1 MSIQQNNIEETLFF
15 SQLLKQT
22 SAIELLK
29 QVLMHSHH
37 AVVVTDADRENGYRI
52 VYANKNFCKHTGYDL
67 AELIGSSPAILQ
79 GPKSNK
85 NVIAKLSDAL
95 ERDGFFYGS
104 SINYRKDGSM
114 YPVEWN
120 ISAIRNEQGEV
131 THYISMQKDLTN
143 LRRLAEQIQ
152 ESTEVF
158 KKFYFK
164 ISHNQE
170 FVGPE
175 ARRQRDKRKA
185 SSEAIELFDE
195 TLEELKKNEKILNGN
210 LRSEEANDL
219 FDDAFFDMGPD
230 DLGAFSSKLQKEPES
245 ASEFWLECPIE
256 LDDVACLL
264 EAMDEVDA
272 EVGLVQANGYS
283 QQRIEL
289 IVKLYK
295 ELANS
300 LYFCVEFNDGAL
312 LIDEVAE
319 CLTAH
324 LHDKD
329 IPVEMLVMFNKDLFV
344 WIKEV
349 FESKECDNIYSGET
363 NTIAAGRQ
371 LIAMLKMSE

>member
-1 MSIQQNNIEETLFF
+1 MPIQQENVEETLFF

-37 AVVVTDADRENGYRI
+37 AVVITDADRNNGYRI
-52 VYANKNFCKHTGYDL
+52 VYANKKFCTHTGYEL
-67 AELIGSSPAILQ
+67 AELVGNSPAILQ

-85 NVIAKLSDAL
+85 RVIAKLSAAL

-120 ISAIRNEQGEV
+120 ISAVCNEQGV
-131 THYISMQKDLTN
+131 ATHYISMQKDLTN

-152 ESTEVF
+152 ESTTVF
-158 KKFYFK
+158 KRFYFNAT
-164 ISHNQE
+164 HNQA

-175 ARRQRDKRKA
+175 ARRFRSKGKSTPD
-185 SSEAIELFDE
+185 AIELFDE
-195 TLEELKKNEKILNGN
+195 TLTELKKNEKLLNGN
-210 LRSEEANDL
+210 LRSEAAEEL
-219 FDDAFFDMGPD
+219 FEDAFFDMGPD
-230 DLGAFSSKLQKEPES
+230 DLGAFSSKQQKGPES
-245 ASEFWLECPIE
+245 AEGFWLECPIE
-256 LDDVACLL
+256 EDDVACLL
-264 EAMDEVDA
+264 EAVDEVDA
-272 EVGLVQANGYS
+272 EVGLIQANGYS

-289 IVKLYK
+289 IIKLYK

-312 LIDEVAE
+312 IIDEVAV
-319 CLTAH
+319 CLTQH
-324 LHDKD
+324 LSDSD
-329 IPVEMLVMFNKDLFV
+329 IPIEMLVMFNKDLFV

-349 FESKECDNIYSGET
+349 FDAKQCDNIYNGET

-371 LIAMLKMSE
+371 LIAMLN

>member
-1 MSIQQNNIEETLFF
+1 MPIQQDNIEETLFF

-52 VYANKNFCKHTGYDL
+52 VYANKKFCTHTGYEL
-67 AELIGSSPAILQ
+67 AELVGNSPAILQ

-85 NVIAKLSDAL
+85 SVIAKLSDAL
-95 ERDGFFYGS
+95 ERNGFFYGS

-164 ISHNQE
+164 ISHNQA

-175 ARRQRDKRKA
+175 ARRQRDRGKIA
-185 SSEAIELFDE
+185 SEAIELFDE
-195 TLEELKKNEKILNGN
+195 TLEELKKNEKLLNGN
-210 LRSEEANDL
+210 LRSEAANDL

-230 DLGAFSSKLQKEPES
+230 DLGAFSSKLQKEAES

-256 LDDVACLL
+256 GDDVACLL
-264 EAMDEVDA
+264 EAVEEVDA
-272 EVGLVQANGYS
+272 EVSLIQANGYS